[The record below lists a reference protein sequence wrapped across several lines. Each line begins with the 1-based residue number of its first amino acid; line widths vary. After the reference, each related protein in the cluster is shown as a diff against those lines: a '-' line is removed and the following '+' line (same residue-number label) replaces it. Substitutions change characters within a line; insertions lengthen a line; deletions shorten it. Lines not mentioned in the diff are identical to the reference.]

1 MVCQLLHRLDQQ
13 CGTDALIARKQDETN
28 FLEELQRS
36 FSPSLKSAHRTRK
49 ENQKRKRMEQKK
61 IDRISQ
67 LSRLSRERELTEEEK
82 QEQQL
87 LRREYVDSMKNNLH
101 WKPCKMW

>member
-1 MVCQLLHRLDQQ
+1 
-13 CGTDALIARKQDETN
+13 
-28 FLEELQRS
+28 
-36 FSPSLKSAHRTRK
+36 
-49 ENQKRKRMEQKK
+49 MEQKK

-87 LRREYVDSMKNNLH
+87 LRREYVDSMKNNLRATLQNVVI
-101 WKPCKMW
+101 